1 MKRSASFTLALGVA
15 VAIHAVILGAAA
27 LWLRTTTPAPG
38 SGQVAAGGHGNAL
51 QLPDDL
57 PITLPRLDGRTMVD
71 MTDADIRAATDSI
84 WQQVDR
90 LSPAQKEA
98 MLARLLPLAEQIG
111 EERVGEIAGRV
122 EKVYGVKGDRAYA
135 PVDGATGE
143 VDVESIIPYS
153 SQRVQQPDGTV
164 VYQQTWVDK
173 DGRAVV
179 LEVPEAE
186 ATITDRLLH
195 RSGDG
200 GVLGQLM
207 RSATKIADHMARP
220 AEASDANTAP
230 PRPGGGG

>member
-1 MKRSASFTLALGVA
+1 MKRSASFTLALGAA
-15 VAIHAVILGAAA
+15 VAIHALILGAAA
-27 LWLRTTTPAPG
+27 LLLRPAPTPAPG
-38 SGQVAAGGHGNAL
+38 SAAGQIASGAATV

-84 WQQVDR
+84 WQQVDK

-111 EERVGEIAGRV
+111 EQRVAQIAGRV

-135 PVDGATGE
+135 PVAGATGE
-143 VDVESIIPYS
+143 VDIESIIPYS
-153 SQRVQQPDGTV
+153 SKRLPQPDGTFI
-164 VYQQTWVDK
+164 YQQTWVDK
-173 DGRAVV
+173 AGRTIV
-179 LEVPEAE
+179 LEVPESE

-200 GVLGQLM
+200 GALGQLM

-220 AEASDANTAP
+220 PEAEDGRKAP
-230 PRPGGGG
+230 